1 MPSIPTIPSAR
12 GTLRGADKLLAEQ
25 YQWYSSLLLTDR
37 SKTCKLKLL
46 NNRSITDEW
55 CRLARPRTFDEDV
68 VIACAAEIFGR
79 LGYNA
84 CSIDDL
90 VEATALQRGSLYKA
104 FGSKRGLFE
113 KVLHRVLVGEW
124 YRDPAA
130 LDLLI
135 TALRELAPAD
145 LPIAAFCRDA
155 LQAYEGDAAK
165 LMGARLLDHLPA
177 YDSNKE

>member
-1 MPSIPTIPSAR
+1 M
-12 GTLRGADKLLAEQ
+12 
-25 YQWYSSLLLTDR
+25 
-37 SKTCKLKLL
+37 
-46 NNRSITDEW
+46 
-55 CRLARPRTFDEDV
+55 ARPRTFDEDD
-68 VIACAAEIFGR
+68 VIARAAEVFGR

-113 KVLHRVLVGEW
+113 KVLKQALVGEW
-124 YRDPAA
+124 HRAPAV

-145 LPIAAFCRDA
+145 LPIAALCRDA
-155 LQAYEGDAAK
+155 LHAYTGDAAR
-165 LMGARLLDHLPA
+165 LIGARLLDHLPTH
-177 YDSNKE
+177 DFNKE

>member
-1 MPSIPTIPSAR
+1 M
-12 GTLRGADKLLAEQ
+12 
-25 YQWYSSLLLTDR
+25 
-37 SKTCKLKLL
+37 
-46 NNRSITDEW
+46 
-55 CRLARPRTFDEDV
+55 ARPRTFDEDV
-68 VIACAAEIFGR
+68 VIARAAEVFGR

-113 KVLHRVLVGEW
+113 KVLEQALVGEW
-124 YRDPAA
+124 HRDPAV

-145 LPIAAFCRDA
+145 LPIAALCRDA
-155 LQAYEGDAAK
+155 LHGYGGDAAT
-165 LMGARLLDHLPA
+165 LIGARLLDHLPTQ
-177 YDSNKE
+177 DSIKE